1 MSDYKVSIIMPV
13 YNAEK
18 FLRDTL
24 DSIVNQSIGVEN
36 LEVVIVN
43 DASTDSSG
51 DIIDEYCAK
60 YPNFKAIHLKENVG
74 GPHIPRNIAFR
85 HTTADY
91 IMFLDADD
99 TYTPT
104 ACEALYD
111 EISSGDA
118 DAVVGRYWRVYDDC
132 RLISYSPY
140 DPKVNDI
147 KVYPKFSRGLGF
159 VWTRILYPILY
170 GRPLEY
176 SDRVVI
182 NDVHENPEILKMLP
196 AIWTKI
202 IRREKFA
209 PFKEFTAGEDL
220 NFVLDVF
227 FNSKIVL
234 LNSEVIVNYSMRFD
248 GNLSITKNVKF
259 QLVIDTIRSYRT
271 AIEKCNSEGF
281 DDVSTMINP
290 FFVNYINLLRQGD
303 FDKSEKEMLYREIS
317 AIDKI
322 YKKKG
327 IMGWSL
333 VNLIKILS
341 M

>member
-43 DASTDSSG
+43 DASTDRSG

-104 ACEALYD
+104 ACEALYN

-182 NDVHENPEILKMLP
+182 DDVHENPEILKMLP

-209 PFKEFTAGEDL
+209 PFKEFTAGGGT
-220 NFVLDVF
+220 
-227 FNSKIVL
+227 
-234 LNSEVIVNYSMRFD
+234 VIVTTHDVDFCARTAGRCAMLFD
-248 GNLSITKNVKF
+248 GQITGEGPAGRFFRYSAAVRNHSLSSPVWFST
-259 QLVIDTIRSYRT
+259 RSMMTWISRFWHS
-271 AIEKCNSEGF
+271 AMK
-281 DDVSTMINP
+281 VS
-290 FFVNYINLLRQGD
+290 
-303 FDKSEKEMLYREIS
+303 KSSRVPYW
-317 AIDKI
+317 
-322 YKKKG
+322 G
-327 IMGWSL
+327 
-333 VNLIKILS
+333 S
-341 M
+341 MS

>member
-13 YNAEK
+13 YNADK
-18 FLRDTL
+18 YLRDSL

-43 DASTDSSG
+43 DASTDRSA
-51 DIIDEYCAK
+51 DIIEEYCAE
-60 YPNFKAIHLKENVG
+60 YPNFKAIHLKENIG
-74 GPHIPRNIAFR
+74 APHIPRNIAFK

-104 ACEALYD
+104 ACEALYS
-111 EISSGDA
+111 EISSGGA
-118 DAVVGRYWRVYDDC
+118 DVVVGRYWRVYDEC

-140 DPKVNDI
+140 DSKVNDI
-147 KVYPKFSRGLGF
+147 KIYPKFPPVLAF

-170 GRPLEY
+170 GRPLSY
-176 SDRVVI
+176 SDRVEI
-182 NDVHENPEILKMLP
+182 ADVHENPEILKMLP

-202 IRREKFA
+202 LRREKFSQ
-209 PFKEFTAGEDL
+209 FKQFTAGEDL

-234 LNSEVIVNYSMRFD
+234 LNNEVIVNYSMRFD
-248 GNLSITKNVKF
+248 GELSITKNVKF

-271 AIEKCNSEGF
+271 AIEKCNRKGF
-281 DDVSTMINP
+281 KSVSMMINP
-290 FFVNYINLLRQGD
+290 FLVNYINLLRQGD
-303 FDKSEKEMLYREIS
+303 FTESEKRQLHDEIS
-317 AIDKI
+317 AIDGI
-322 YKKKG
+322 YENKG
-327 IMGWSL
+327 IMGWGL
-333 VNLIKILS
+333 VKLIKILS
-341 M
+341 R

>member
-13 YNAEK
+13 YNADK
-18 FLRDTL
+18 YLRDTL
-24 DSIVNQSIGVEN
+24 DSIVGQSIGVEN

-43 DASTDSSG
+43 DASTDKSG
-51 DIIDEYCAK
+51 DIIDEYCAEH
-60 YPNFKAIHLKENVG
+60 PNFKAIHLTENVG
-74 GPHIPRNIAFR
+74 APHIPRNIAFA

-104 ACEALYD
+104 ACEALYN

-118 DAVVGRYWRVYDDC
+118 GVVVGRYWRVYDEC

-147 KVYPKFSRGLGF
+147 KVYPKFSPALAF
-159 VWTRILYPILY
+159 VWTRILYPLLY
-170 GRPLEY
+170 GRPLGY

-182 NDVHENPEILKMLP
+182 EDVHENPEILKMLP

-202 IRREKFA
+202 VRRDKFSE
-209 PFKEFTAGEDL
+209 FKEFTAGEDL

-234 LNSEVIVNYSMRFD
+234 LNNEVIVNYSMRFD
-248 GNLSITKNVKF
+248 GDLSSTKNVKF
-259 QLVIDTIRSYRT
+259 QLVLDTIKSYRT

-281 DDVSTMINP
+281 RDVSTMINP

-303 FDKSEKEMLYREIS
+303 FSKSEKKELYGEIS

-327 IMGWSL
+327 MMGWGL
-333 VNLIKILS
+333 VKIIKMLS
-341 M
+341 R